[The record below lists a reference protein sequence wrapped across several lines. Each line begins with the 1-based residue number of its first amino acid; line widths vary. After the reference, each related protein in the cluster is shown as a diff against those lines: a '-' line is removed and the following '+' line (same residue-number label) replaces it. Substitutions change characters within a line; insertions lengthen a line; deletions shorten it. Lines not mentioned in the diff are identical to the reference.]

1 MKENLQIDIKRE
13 VMGAQNATFLFV
25 AILRKVTALTEINY
39 HPWSSKE
46 SSVSRVQKQKLI
58 VKSPNGKNLNTA
70 EVQISP
76 FYRLDVL
83 ISIRKTYIR
92 TYSGKELLLH

>member
-1 MKENLQIDIKRE
+1 
-13 VMGAQNATFLFV
+13 MGAQNATFLFV

-70 EVQISP
+70 EVQIPP

-83 ISIRKTYIR
+83 ISIRKKYIR